1 MLCLR
6 TPMRVRPVYAGRR
19 EAASY
24 LRLNMPHTPK
34 FPTSRCNPESSHQG
48 PPGDARQSCSAPR
61 TARRAG
67 FLCPAL
73 SVALLFA
80 TQPVFAVAPPTYR
93 DPALS
98 PAARVADL
106 LPRLSLEEKIGQMAQ
121 FVGPEQLRR
130 VARAKDPQATDDT
143 RAFYP
148 TLSTGDLLRLVR
160 EGRAGSFIN
169 IMTVEEAN
177 TLQRLAAESR
187 LGIPLLLCIDAI
199 HGNTEISGAT
209 VYPTMISLAA
219 TFDDPLVEEMGRQVA
234 LEVRALGTQWNL
246 SPMMNVSRDPRW
258 GRIGENFGEDPFLTG
273 RIASALIQGYQ
284 HRGAFGPDSVLAC
297 AKGYLADSATIAGL
311 NFAPAEIS
319 ERALRSLHLPP
330 FLAAV
335 KAGVGSV
342 MLAHAAVD
350 GVPSHVNSWLMEDV
364 LRGEAGFD
372 GFFVSDW
379 TDVERVATL
388 HRVATDRDDAVYQS
402 VSAGLD
408 LNMQGPGFP
417 ESLLKL
423 VRAGRISEAR
433 IDQSVARILKTKFQ
447 LGLFEQAL
455 VDPARKDTVL
465 FQPAHQRTA
474 LEAARKSL
482 VLMRNEG
489 ALLPL
494 DGKRHRRVLVT
505 GPLADSTA
513 LLGDWTHAQPAANTT
528 TPLAGLRAIAP
539 AGVEIVFADVGRTV
553 RHTDAAAIAA
563 AATQAK
569 AADIAVVFVGEN
581 PLRYEDSDRTI
592 GENRDRSDI
601 DLPGQ
606 QLELVQAL
614 AATGKPVVV
623 VVISGRPNNLEW
635 IAGHVPAIV
644 YAWEPGSKGGQAIAE
659 ALFGVINPGGRLP
672 MSFPRHAGH
681 IPVAYNLKPPL
692 YYRKYVLGPTGPLF
706 SFGHGLSYTSF
717 RYSNLRVTAHLAPGA
732 DINLSVDVTNTGTRE
747 GDEVVLAYVND
758 VVASVTMPVRELQ
771 AYQRLTLAPG
781 ETRTVALVIP
791 PDQLALYNR
800 QMRRVV
806 EPGDFDLFV
815 GPLTARFTVLP

>member
-1 MLCLR
+1 M
-6 TPMRVRPVYAGRR
+6 T
-19 EAASY
+19 S
-24 LRLNMPHTPK
+24 LRLAL
-34 FPTSRCNPESSHQG
+34 G
-48 PPGDARQSCSAPR
+48 AALLV
-61 TARRAG
+61 AA
-67 FLCPAL
+67 PAL
-73 SVALLFA
+73 PASAD
-80 TQPVFAVAPPTYR
+80 TPPAYR
-93 DPALS
+93 DPTLS

-106 LPRLSLEEKIGQMAQ
+106 LPRLTLEEKIGQMSQ

-130 VARAKDPQATDDT
+130 VARAGDPQATDEA

-148 TLSTGDLLRLVR
+148 TLSTADLLRLVR

-169 IMTVEEAN
+169 ILTAEEAN

-199 HGNTEISGAT
+199 HGNAEISGAT
-209 VYPTMISLAA
+209 VYPTMVGLAA
-219 TFDDPLVEEMGRQVA
+219 TFDDALAEEIGRQVA
-234 LEVRALGTQWNL
+234 LELRVLGTQWNL

-297 AKGYLADSATIAGL
+297 AKGYLAESAAIAGL
-311 NFAPAEIS
+311 NFAPAEVS

-342 MLAHAAVD
+342 MPAHAAID
-350 GVPSHVNSWLMEDV
+350 GVPSHVNSWLLEDV

-379 TDVERVATL
+379 TDVERVASL
-388 HRVATDRDDAVYQS
+388 HRVAADRDDAVYQA
-402 VSAGLD
+402 VTAGID

-417 ESLLKL
+417 ESLLEL

-433 IDQSVARILKTKFQ
+433 LDRSVARILKTKFQ
-447 LGLFEQAL
+447 LGLFEQAM
-455 VDPARKDTVL
+455 VDPARKDAVL
-465 FQPAHQRTA
+465 FQPVHQRTA
-474 LEAARKSL
+474 LEAARRSL
-482 VLMRNEG
+482 VLMKNQD

-494 DGKRHRRVLVT
+494 DATRHRRVLVT

-513 LLGDWTHAQPAANTT
+513 LLGDWTHAQPAANTI
-528 TPLAGLRAIAP
+528 TPLAGLRAAAP

-553 RHTDAAAIAA
+553 RQTDTAALAA
-563 AATQAK
+563 AADQVRT
-569 AADIAVVFVGEN
+569 ADVAVVFVGEN
-581 PLRYEDSDRTI
+581 PLRYENSDRTI

-601 DLPGQ
+601 DLPGR

-635 IAGHVPAIV
+635 IAGHVPAIL
-644 YAWEPGSKGGQAIAE
+644 YAWEPGSEGGQAIAE

-692 YYRKYVLGPTGPLF
+692 YYRKYTLGPTGPLF
-706 SFGHGLSYTSF
+706 TFGHGLSYTSF
-717 RYSNLRVTAHLAPGA
+717 RYANLQVPAR
-732 DINLSVDVTNTGTRE
+732 INPDAGLTLSVDVTNTGDRA

-758 VVASVTMPVRELQ
+758 VVASVTVPVRELQ

-781 ETRTVALVIP
+781 ETRTVRLVVP
-791 PDQLALYNR
+791 RDQLALYDR
-800 QMRRVV
+800 RMRRVV
-806 EPGDFDLFV
+806 EPGDFDVFV
-815 GPLTARFTVLP
+815 GPLTARCTLLP